1 MLNLAKPPRID
12 HPYFFDRV
20 ASNPWQDLRGRARFP
35 QGLLG
40 GQIVGRNECLQIPE
54 RLLQDVLGAYQLL
67 LMVKDIMLQRGHG
80 SAGLALDRTSGTP
93 SPTARLRAF
102 FKPEFVPKPGRNK
115 GRVGINSRSRY
126 LDIAAKKGVL
136 SRERR
141 LGTKVRINLGFLDIA
156 ASVAEEDGYGSTC
169 QPRTAGHDSLQW
181 P

>member
-102 FKPEFVPKPGRNK
+102 FKPEFVPN
-115 GRVGINSRSRY
+115 RVGIE
-126 LDIAAKKGVL
+126 GVL
-136 SRERR
+136 ELLPALDSIVIFSE
-141 LGTKVRINLGFLDIA
+141 LGTNRAVEVL
-156 ASVAEEDGYGSTC
+156 
-169 QPRTAGHDSLQW
+169 
-181 P
+181 

>member
-1 MLNLAKPPRID
+1 MLNLAKPPRIV
-12 HPYFFDRV
+12 HPYPFDRV

-102 FKPEFVPKPGRNK
+102 FKPEFVPKPGRNRLK
-115 GRVGINSRSRY
+115 GGSELLLYWVCI
-126 LDIAAKKGVL
+126 LAKDWKL
-136 SRERR
+136 YNCS
-141 LGTKVRINLGFLDIA
+141 
-156 ASVAEEDGYGSTC
+156 
-169 QPRTAGHDSLQW
+169 
-181 P
+181 

>member
-1 MLNLAKPPRID
+1 MLNLEKPPRID

-93 SPTARLRAF
+93 SPTARLRAYPTYGSSYLAGNF
-102 FKPEFVPKPGRNK
+102 NYEF
-115 GRVGINSRSRY
+115 I
-126 LDIAAKKGVL
+126 
-136 SRERR
+136 
-141 LGTKVRINLGFLDIA
+141 GTKRGPLNLIQEVP
-156 ASVAEEDGYGSTC
+156 SS
-169 QPRTAGHDSLQW
+169 
-181 P
+181 